1 MTRKKSHIYN
11 GQYLDRLWL
20 WKHFL
25 SDGGPRLTI
34 KTGEQSILVDAN
46 YATTEVCWPGVPDD
60 ALDVKN
66 EPVAET
72 LFSIADFMDEDGD
85 EDWWDDGEDD
95 DGDDDDTEAP
105 SPAAILGRAILG
117 PSAADDDN
125 DDDDV
130 NRHSA
135 KRRRCLR

>member
-1 MTRKKSHIYN
+1 MHDVCEKDERGDNHERARD
-11 GQYLDRLWL
+11 LALRA
-20 WKHFL
+20 
-25 SDGGPRLTI
+25 DGGGAALVGGLNTSLYNFTPTQNTFSVGLRWDAMTNVAVKAQYDRI

-95 DGDDDDTEAP
+95 E
-105 SPAAILGRAILG
+105 
-117 PSAADDDN
+117 
-125 DDDDV
+125 
-130 NRHSA
+130 
-135 KRRRCLR
+135 